1 MPGKVIYFNDK
12 ELILKMSIIRFGGII
27 KKVVLTYVLEVK
39 IGDRV
44 SFHGGF
50 ALNIIDREKAGE
62 TLTYIKTNN

>member
-1 MPGKVIYFNDK
+1 
-12 ELILKMSIIRFGGII
+12 MSIIRFGGII